1 MISLDRVSKNYRT
14 RGGWRPILKDVSLSV
29 ERGQAFG
36 ICGVNGAGKST
47 LLRLLAGVELPSTGT
62 ITRTM
67 SISWPIGYSSTF
79 QASLSGADNVR
90 FIARIYGR
98 SIDDTLAFVDDFAEL
113 GVYLREPLRNYSA
126 GMVARLAFATSL
138 AVDFDCYLVDEVITA
153 GDARFRQRCQDAMM
167 ARRETGT
174 LILVSHEAETLR
186 LYCAEGAFIHDGQVH
201 CYPTIDE
208 AIVHMGQVL
217 SSGTY
222 A

>member
-1 MISLDRVSKNYRT
+1 MIRLEKVCKSYRT
-14 RGGWRPILKDVSLSV
+14 RRGWRPILKDVTFTV
-29 ERGQAFG
+29 DRGQAFG

-47 LLRLLAGVELPSTGT
+47 LLRLLAGVEKPSSGK
-62 ITRTM
+62 IARSM
-67 SISWPIGYSSTF
+67 SISWPIGYASTF

-98 SIDDTLAFVDDFAEL
+98 SLRDTLAFVDDFAEL

-138 AVDFDCYLVDEVITA
+138 AIDFDCYLVDEVITA
-153 GDARFRQRCQDAMM
+153 GDARFRQRCQDAMI

-186 LYCAEGAFIHDGQVH
+186 QYCSEGAFVHDGMVH
-201 CYPTIDE
+201 CYDTIDD
-208 AIVHMGQVL
+208 AIVHMGEVL
-217 SSGTY
+217 TSGSY